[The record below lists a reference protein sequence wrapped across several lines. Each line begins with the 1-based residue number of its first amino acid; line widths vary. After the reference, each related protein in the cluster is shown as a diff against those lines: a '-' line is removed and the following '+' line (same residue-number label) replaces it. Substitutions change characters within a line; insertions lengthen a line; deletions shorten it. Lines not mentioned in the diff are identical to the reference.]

1 MTGSPRPS
9 SAKPTAVAPVTAGAA
24 RPRTL
29 GVQAPRWAARWTAG
43 GEARRAEM
51 KGLAGVLNIEF
62 TGDDGGAVWHV
73 SFDDG
78 RVVMRKGAGENPRAT
93 VRLQPRDYLAMVA
106 GDLAYST
113 ARMTGRI
120 RLSGDGHFGI
130 VFGASVE
137 NLRAAQRAPGPS
149 GWIARRLIGR
159 A

>member
-1 MTGSPRPS
+1 MN
-9 SAKPTAVAPVTAGAA
+9 AGAA
-24 RPRTL
+24 ML
-29 GVQAPRWAARWTAG
+29 MNLSVQATRWAARWVAG

-137 NLRAAQRAPGPS
+137 NLRTAARAPGPV

-159 A
+159 ALRKGGYTSPGERTPA